1 MRRNTALNSAFFRL
15 HTSVYAPSKNA
26 RSPCLACLSNTVVV
40 VIIMLKD
47 GEVLEEF
54 FGDKKIIQN
63 INLYRFTSDSILLS
77 RFARAKF
84 NDSVADFC
92 SGSGVVGF
100 HFLCLN
106 PKISRLTLFEMQ
118 QSLADMSRRT
128 AEMNGFDC
136 EVVNCKLQ
144 DIGREYDD
152 KFSLILCN
160 PPYEKSGFENEVYE
174 KAVCRKEITLTLS
187 EIAEAAFRKL
197 KFGGRLAILN
207 RADRTAELIYTLKA
221 RGLEPK
227 RLQFVSGTATAK
239 PYLVMLE
246 AVKGGKEGIEVLPTL
261 TNCAYTS

>member
-1 MRRNTALNSAFFRL
+1 
-15 HTSVYAPSKNA
+15 
-26 RSPCLACLSNTVVV
+26 
-40 VIIMLKD
+40 MLKE

-84 NDSVADFC
+84 KDVVADFC

-100 HFLCLN
+100 HFLCLH
-106 PKISRLTLFEMQ
+106 PKIASLTLFEMQ

-128 AEMNGFDC
+128 AELNGFSCDI
-136 EVVNCKLQ
+136 VNCRLQ
-144 DIGREYDD
+144 DIGKEYDD

-160 PPYEKSGFENEVYE
+160 PPYEKSGFENASFE
-174 KAVCRKEITLTLS
+174 KAVCRKEITLTLP
-187 EIAEAAFRKL
+187 EIADAAFKKL

-207 RADRTAELIYTLKA
+207 RADRTAELIYTLKS

-227 RLQFVSGTATAK
+227 RMQFVCGREGVK
-239 PYLVMLE
+239 PYLVMVE
-246 AVKGGKEGIEVLPTL
+246 AVKGGKPDIEILPAMV
-261 TNCAYTS
+261 N